1 MSRKSSLSSTGANV
15 DTSRKSKF
23 YSFRKLASN
32 LADSEK
38 IYANNSVACN
48 IEAGISQ
55 PNFPAYGA
63 YRYGGALPLDRKRLT
78 CHKTL
83 ESSHVWKYH
92 YASKANPIPVFQVL
106 IGEKLSKVRK

>member
-1 MSRKSSLSSTGANV
+1 MSRKNSLPSSGANA
-15 DTSRKSKF
+15 DTTRKSKF

-38 IYANNSVACN
+38 IYANNSVVCN
-48 IEAGISQ
+48 TGAGISQ
-55 PNFPAYGA
+55 PNFPAYGV

-92 YASKANPIPVFQVL
+92 YSSKANPIPVFRVL
-106 IGEKLSKVRK
+106 IEDKLLKVRK